1 MTEKLIEAGVG
12 LASDLAEKG
21 LGKFGKLLF
30 SRPPLICR
38 LYNTPKSEL
47 IDRSR
52 RTKYSDS
59 EYGLEIINVG
69 EKAFLIDR
77 FALWNK
83 KSIIIGMCA
92 VTREDRCIEP
102 NKSIIFTFSQQDAET
117 LCYHCHKSNLKTCD
131 VHILS
136 IDGKTIN
143 VKLDVDPITLQM
155 SSIDETVSL
164 SKE

>member
-1 MTEKLIEAGVG
+1 MTEKLIESG
-12 LASDLAEKG
+12 LGIASNLAEKILENIG
-21 LGKFGKLLF
+21 SQLSSKPL
-30 SRPPLICR
+30 LICR
-38 LYNTPKSEL
+38 LYYTPKSEL
-47 IDRSR
+47 IDRSK

-69 EKAFLIDR
+69 DKTFLIDR
-77 FALWNK
+77 FALWSK
-83 KSIIIGMCA
+83 KSIIINMCE
-92 VTREDRCIEP
+92 VTREDSCIEP

-143 VKLDVDPITLQM
+143 VKLDVYPITLQM
-155 SSIDETVSL
+155 SPIDETAII
-164 SKE
+164 E